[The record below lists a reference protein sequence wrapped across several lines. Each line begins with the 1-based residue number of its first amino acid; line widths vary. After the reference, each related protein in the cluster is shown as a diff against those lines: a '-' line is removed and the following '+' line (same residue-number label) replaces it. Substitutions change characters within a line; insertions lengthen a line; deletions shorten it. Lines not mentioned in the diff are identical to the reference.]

1 MKQAVEMDDG
11 ESFKWQNDVYVVV
24 RREED
29 KLIVCRVA
37 SLWQTGNPEQDG
49 WKTIAEFQEENF
61 DPYRL
66 VEPGKMILSWQPAI

>member
-11 ESFKWQNDVYVVV
+11 QSFKWQNDVYVVV
-24 RREED
+24 RHEED

-37 SLWQTGNPEQDG
+37 SLWQTGTPDEDG

-61 DPYRL
+61 DPCRL

>member
-11 ESFKWQNDVYVVV
+11 QSFKWQNDVYVVV

-66 VEPGKMILSWQPAI
+66 VEPGKMILSWQAAI

>member
-11 ESFKWQNDVYVVV
+11 QSFKWQNDVYVVV
-24 RREED
+24 RHEGD

-37 SLWQTGNPEQDG
+37 GLWQTGNPEQDR